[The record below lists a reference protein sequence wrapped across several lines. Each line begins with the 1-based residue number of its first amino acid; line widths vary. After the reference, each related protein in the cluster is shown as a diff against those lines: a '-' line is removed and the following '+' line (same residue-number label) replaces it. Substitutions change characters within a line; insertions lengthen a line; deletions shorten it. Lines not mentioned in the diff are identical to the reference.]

1 MYKRQ
6 VLVIST
12 VVNNENFQN
21 RRSLPDLG
29 LFMKSNVD
37 ERLYMFARRQSNRLS
52 STLEQR
58 LRISSVLMLHLFL
71 SVTYITR
78 KLGENDDVF

>member
-1 MYKRQ
+1 M
-6 VLVIST
+6 IST

-58 LRISSVLMLHLFL
+58 LRNFSALVVNFFL
-71 SVTYITR
+71 SAVYMSR
-78 KLGENDDVF
+78 KFGENDDVF